1 MSRYAMVIDQERC
14 VGCQSCTVACKSEW
28 DVPNGSAR
36 TKVRQ
41 TGTVGRFP
49 KLSTSFYVSQCNHC
63 DRPTCLPACPTGAS
77 YQEPNGIVR
86 VHRDLCIGCG
96 ACVAAC
102 PYGARYINA
111 TLGKVDK
118 CDFCASRLEQGLE
131 PACVATCPG
140 HAKIFG
146 DLENS
151 SSDVFRLVYRAG
163 AKRMETPT
171 VAIGPNV
178 YYSGKPEHADL
189 VLASFAPTA
198 PHTIAPG
205 KIWRSVL
212 NKLVYVAVGATFLG
226 QAVAFFHQLSTGEKQ
241 FDE

>member
-1 MSRYAMVIDQERC
+1 MPRYAMVIDQERC
-14 VGCQSCTVACKSEW
+14 LGCQSCTVACKSEW
-28 DVPNGSAR
+28 DVPNGPAR

-41 TGTVGRFP
+41 TGTAGTFP

-63 DRPTCLPACPTGAS
+63 DRPTCVPACPTGAT

-111 TLGKVDK
+111 ALGKVDK
-118 CDFCASRLEQGLE
+118 CDFCASRVEQGLE

-140 HAKIFG
+140 QAKIFG
-146 DLENS
+146 DLENP

-163 AKRMETPT
+163 ARRMETPT

-178 YYSGKPEHADL
+178 YYAGEPEHAEL
-189 VLASFAPTA
+189 ALASFAPVA
-198 PHTIAPG
+198 PGTITPG
-205 KIWRSVL
+205 KIWSRVL
-212 NKLVYVAVGATFLG
+212 NKFVYLAVGATFLG

-241 FDE
+241 FHE